1 MKKRILHIL
10 IALDQLAYV
19 LLTLGKGYPDMT
31 ISAAAYRS
39 SRSGNKFGKIAH
51 KVIDILFLPIEE
63 DHCLESFLSEVRGSH
78 LPKDLRQ

>member
-10 IALDQLAYV
+10 IALDQLIYV

-39 SRSGNKFGKIAH
+39 SKSGNRLGQILHKF
-51 KVIDILFLPIEE
+51 IDILFWPIEE
-63 DHCLESFLSEVRGSH
+63 DHCLESFLSEVRGKH
-78 LPKDLRQ
+78 LPPDIR

>member
-39 SRSGNKFGKIAH
+39 SRNGNRFGKIMH
-51 KVIDILFLPIEE
+51 RLIDILFWPIEK
-63 DHCLESFLSEVRGSH
+63 DHCRESFLSEVRREH
-78 LPKDLRQ
+78 LPSDIR